1 MEALNNIL
9 NTIISKGEITYRQI
23 NYLIRESN
31 KRGKDISTKLC
42 DYDIKLCLEDAK
54 KELKC
59 LKKKHNIVQCGY
71 REIDIISN
79 SCEDDFLFRGLYDN
93 GTLYP
98 SFIPYY
104 WLNNMSYLHMNEI
117 RIVG

>member
-1 MEALNNIL
+1 MEEINNIL

-31 KRGKDISTKLC
+31 RRGKNISTKLC
-42 DYDIKLCLEDAK
+42 DYNIKLCPEDAK
-54 KELKC
+54 KELKY
-59 LKKKHNIVQCGY
+59 LKKKRNIAQLGY

-79 SCEDDFLFRGLYDN
+79 SGENDFIFGGLYDN
-93 GTLYP
+93 GTLYH

-104 WLNNMSYLHMNEI
+104 WLNNMTYLHMNEI
-117 RIVG
+117 SIVG

>member
-31 KRGKDISTKLC
+31 RRGKTFLLNYVIIILNYVQKT
-42 DYDIKLCLEDAK
+42 AK
-54 KELKC
+54 KELKY
-59 LKKKHNIVQCGY
+59 LKKERNIAKLGY

-79 SCEDDFLFRGLYDN
+79 SGRK
-93 GTLYP
+93 
-98 SFIPYY
+98 
-104 WLNNMSYLHMNEI
+104 
-117 RIVG
+117 

>member
-1 MEALNNIL
+1 MEEINNIL

-31 KRGKDISTKLC
+31 RRGKNISTKLC
-42 DYDIKLCLEDAK
+42 PEDAK
-54 KELKC
+54 KELKY
-59 LKKKHNIVQCGY
+59 LKKKRNIAQLGY

-79 SCEDDFLFRGLYDN
+79 SGENDFIFGGLYDN
-93 GTLYP
+93 GTLYH

-104 WLNNMSYLHMNEI
+104 WLNNMAYLHMNEI